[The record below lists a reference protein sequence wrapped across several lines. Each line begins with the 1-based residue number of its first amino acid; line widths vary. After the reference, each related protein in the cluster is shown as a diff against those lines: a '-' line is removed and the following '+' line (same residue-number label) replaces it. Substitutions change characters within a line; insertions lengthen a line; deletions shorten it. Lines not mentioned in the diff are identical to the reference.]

1 MKLYKSNSL
10 IEEINNVGEFDKGL
24 KGIAEVDFADAVI
37 RTREKEKEINDTL
50 EKHFTKDLKEIDN
63 TEKDRTE
70 PHKVTSPDLKKMH
83 LSEALF
89 EDWEEDESKE
99 VVLEIYKDEVLDYT
113 YTDQYQADAQFAE
126 LDNMTDPELNGRG
139 IIGYARLSTDDDGN
153 LYLEDTRYAC
163 DDCDISIVDEAIEN
177 YLENNNSDSELK
189 ENLAYKDD
197 LKSKVYNALTD
208 IAYYYHKKGQKVTP
222 ELFEEAF
229 EWFVIKFFEDEYEA
243 PVVEAKSRNL
253 ADRLRARIKA
263 KKESMIN
270 EDLVII
276 AGVEDF
282 KPSSELAQKVLDIVM
297 QNDKLGEFDQICE
310 KMFPEGAKSE
320 DINEVLE
327 SEDGKW
333 VIEMLDLD
341 PSMLTIESETVEVTD
356 AEVEA

>member
-37 RTREKEKEINDTL
+37 RTRDKEKEINDTL
-50 EKHFTKDLKEIDN
+50 EKHFTKELKEIDN

-89 EDWEEDESKE
+89 EDWEEDEEE
-99 VVLEIYKDEVLDYT
+99 VEIDSMYHDASEDELRKMG
-113 YTDQYQADAQFAE
+113 AF
-126 LDNMTDPELNGRG
+126 DNLN
-139 IIGYARLSTDDDGN
+139 
-153 LYLEDTRYAC
+153 ED
-163 DDCDISIVDEAIEN
+163 SDEAEW
-177 YLENNNSDSELK
+177 ELK
-189 ENLAYKDD
+189 ND
-197 LKSKVYNALTD
+197 LNSKVYNALSD
-208 IAYYYHKKGQKVTP
+208 IAFYYHGKGTDLTEKD
-222 ELFEEAF
+222 FEQAW
-229 EWFVIKFFEDEYEA
+229 EWFAIHFADEAEWSFKGIEES
-243 PVVEAKSRNL
+243 VKGKSGKTNL
-253 ADRLRARIKA
+253 ADKLRAKLRA

-320 DINEVLE
+320 DINDVLE

-333 VIEMLDLD
+333 VMEMLDLD
-341 PSMLTIESETVEVTD
+341 PNALTNESETVEVTD
-356 AEVEA
+356 DEVEA